1 MRHIKNY
8 KMFEN
13 LTEQKLNIFLDILRS
28 DVFEYFGISEED
40 VTKEYNTI
48 TLNPAIE
55 DDEELKNLINTINQ
69 TWERTLEQTGLY
81 PHCKNSGTTIII
93 NLLKYPTI
101 YVAYRELGLDVT
113 TGYEN
118 GYSGLNNECGVLN
131 GIDQAVEAIEYL
143 NRFYGF
149 AYRSDIEPLRKFHEE
164 ISKRYKVKRLLFS
177 IERFTD
183 ELYQQYVAVIFDLEG
198 KQNSY
203 NPIYVIDSKRTD
215 SPYVWIRHSRSSWN
229 QMQPSVAAT
238 KTY

>member
-1 MRHIKNY
+1 MRHIEKF
-8 KMFEN
+8 KTFES
-13 LTEQKLNIFLDILRS
+13 LTAKAPDAFLDILRS
-28 DVFEYFGISEED
+28 EVFDDFGISEED
-40 VTKEYNTI
+40 ATKEYNKV
-48 TLNPAIE
+48 TLNPGIE
-55 DDEELKNLINTINQ
+55 DDEELKNLINAINQ
-69 TWERTLEQTGLY
+69 TWERTLDQTGLY

-93 NLLKYPTI
+93 NLLKYPSI

-118 GYSGLNNECGVLN
+118 GYSGPKNECGVLN
-131 GIDQAVEAIEYL
+131 GIDQAAEAIEYL

-149 AYRSDIEPLRKFHEE
+149 AYRSDIEPLMKFHEE

-177 IERFTD
+177 IERFAD
-183 ELYQQYVAVIFDLEG
+183 ERYQQYVAVIFDLEG

-203 NPIYVIDSKRTD
+203 NPIYVINSNRTD
-215 SPYVWIRHSRSSWN
+215 SPYVWIRNSRSSWN